1 MPTRYIRS
9 KFEKLDTRET
19 YCILSGLNA
28 AGEGTPLQRV
38 ILENRGDSRPK
49 FCCFV
54 ASMARQVPTKGLLV
68 LGDKSMSLRLL
79 IAVILS
85 ILAIGLLIIDQ
96 DQFAM
101 FFGTRTAV
109 VSIVFVSGCGALTA
123 LSVDS
128 DEANLFAKRVEA
140 FARGSILSAVV
151 AVLVSLTAML
161 ANIADFAAVG
171 PALGASLLCPMWA
184 AVFKFFC
191 NLLLEAKP

>member
-1 MPTRYIRS
+1 M
-9 KFEKLDTRET
+9 
-19 YCILSGLNA
+19 
-28 AGEGTPLQRV
+28 AGKKPIER
-38 ILENRGDSRPK
+38 
-49 FCCFV
+49 
-54 ASMARQVPTKGLLV
+54 LLV
-68 LGDKSMSLRLL
+68 LRGKSMSLRLL

-85 ILAIGLLIIDQ
+85 ILAVGLLIIDQ

-101 FFGTRTAV
+101 FFGTRTSL

-128 DEANLFAKRVEA
+128 DGANLFAKRVEA
-140 FARGSILSAVV
+140 FGTGSILSAVV

-161 ANIADFAAVG
+161 ANIDDFASVG

-191 NLLLEAKP
+191 NLVLEAKP